1 MAEADSICKHFRT
14 ARIGLENRCLPKDFD
29 YSSAINMDT
38 AIALSLVLI
47 IVGLKF
53 AYDAIKLLKNGSF
66 RAAEQRDAIA
76 GTSAP
81 LTKSDQCLALLVL
94 GVGSYCLAPMEYF
107 KPGHPPFSGRL
118 SWLSSLLFNSLGT
131 HGLVLV
137 PVILGTILLYFSARP
152 PEQ

>member
-1 MAEADSICKHFRT
+1 
-14 ARIGLENRCLPKDFD
+14 
-29 YSSAINMDT
+29 MDT

-53 AYDAIKLLKNGSF
+53 ACNAIKLLKNGSF
-66 RAAEQRDAIA
+66 RAVEQRDAIP
-76 GTSAP
+76 GTSAA
-81 LTKSDQCLALLVL
+81 LTKSDQCLALLVF
-94 GVGSYCLAPMEYF
+94 GVGLYCLAPMEYF

-118 SWLSSLLFNSLGT
+118 SWLSSLLFNSLGS

>member
-14 ARIGLENRCLPKDFD
+14 ARIGLENRCLPKGFH
-29 YSSAINMDT
+29 YSSAIDMDT

-53 AYDAIKLLKNGSF
+53 ASDATKLLKNGSF
-66 RAAEQRDAIA
+66 RAVEQRDAIA

-81 LTKSDQCLALLVL
+81 LTKSDQCLALLVFGIGL
-94 GVGSYCLAPMEYF
+94 YCLAPMEYF
-107 KPGHPPFSGRL
+107 RPEHPPFYGRL
-118 SWLSSLLFNSLGT
+118 SWLRSLLFNGLGD

-137 PVILGTILLYFSARP
+137 PVILGTILLYLSARP